1 MRIGRV
7 TGQVTLGRKLAE
19 LPAASLLVVEAMD
32 ITALLGRDKGAHRA
46 KADSQS
52 LVVFDQLGAAV
63 GQLIAVSEGREA
75 AMPFYPQRVPIDGY
89 CAAILDQVEVEV
101 PS

>member
-19 LPAASLLVVEAMD
+19 LPAASLLVVEALD
-32 ITALLGRDKGAHRA
+32 VTALLGHDQGAHRA

-52 LVVFDQLGAAV
+52 LVVLDQLGAAV

-75 AMPFYPQRVPIDGY
+75 TMPFYPQRVPIDGY
-89 CAAILDQVEVEV
+89 CAAILDQIEVEV